1 MAAGALIMEP
11 GELPD
16 MNGQYSNEVA
26 MELECMNTSQ
36 IDIGKDYMYTIT
48 LILAQHLQGLELIGL
63 CE

>member
-36 IDIGKDYMYTIT
+36 IDIGKDYMYTIS
-48 LILAQHLQGLELIGL
+48 LILVQHLQGLELIGL